1 MPAHPLQIAGVAIV
15 GVAAVLAAIDLF
27 SEERSSRQ
35 QQQQQHTHSFQTSS
49 SSSFSSSN
57 HQHSSAPLT
66 TKSPSTRGQVEEEDI
81 DDILNQLSVA
91 NNQNLHVEPDT
102 EAAVRMPGSFTT
114 NPSSSSQS
122 SRSSPLSVAT
132 LRRQEWISRLVEMG
146 FSQIQCIQA
155 LEFCGDF
162 EQALEY
168 LLQRGAEEEPK
179 RPQPSLLDHQ
189 DESIVVGDPGVNQH
203 HHVLGFI
210 EQQQMLLDLQHPPL
224 LPSPASTTPF
234 LQNLDAQQHLEQSSD
249 AAASLSS
256 ISVNSVPLTSHSP
269 IPPTTAFEHNNQ
281 TKAKEFA
288 EEEFSDVKLD
298 TTGQGSTSSVSD
310 CESLDGKAIV
320 DTSLQ
325 EAAAKPDHESD
336 DGGWD
341 IVSEMSSSRESLS

>member
-27 SEERSSRQ
+27 RQERGSR
-35 QQQQQHTHSFQTSS
+35 QQQQQHTHSFHTSS
-49 SSSFSSSN
+49 SSSSSSN
-57 HQHSSAPLT
+57 HQQNSAPLT
-66 TKSPSTRGQVEEEDI
+66 AKSPSARGQVEE
-81 DDILNQLSVA
+81 DDILSQVA
-91 NNQNLHVEPDT
+91 NNQNLHLEPGT

-114 NPSSSSQS
+114 NPPSRSQS
-122 SRSSPLSVAT
+122 SGSSPLSVAT

-146 FSQIQCIQA
+146 FSHIQCIQA

-179 RPQPSLLDHQ
+179 QPQPSLLDHQ
-189 DESIVVGDPGVNQH
+189 DESIVEGDPGVNQH
-203 HHVLGFI
+203 HHVLGFV

-224 LPSPASTTPF
+224 LPSPASTTTTTTPF
-234 LQNLDAQQHLEQSSD
+234 LRNLDAQQHLEQSSD

-256 ISVNSVPLTSHSP
+256 ISVNSVPLTSHSDS
-269 IPPTTAFEHNNQ
+269 IPPTTAFEHNHQ
-281 TKAKEFA
+281 TKVKECA

-310 CESLDGKAIV
+310 CESFDEKAT

-325 EAAAKPDHESD
+325 VQEAAANPDHESD

-341 IVSEMSSSRESLS
+341 IISSSSSRESLS